1 MYKLLIVEDEPLIR
15 TGLKHYFN
23 WQDLHVSHIV
33 EADNGKNGITMALQ
47 ERPHLII
54 TDIRMPEMDGLEM
67 IEQLRAQL
75 PDTVF
80 VILTGFYEFA
90 YAQQA
95 IRLGGVH
102 AFLLKPLE
110 YEESLATIQSCINE
124 VISQQKQRET
134 HTELVQESKL
144 FKGSEW
150 VQLLL
155 EESDLAVTDEGR
167 LRHLYEF
174 HSDNYR
180 YHPFVITW
188 LPMKSASPPAKNRIK
203 QLSATLIGHA
213 ISSLYQAD
221 TPRQIITYL
230 YKAKIYGIAILDTS
244 FSSVSQGLT
253 LQESERFIKKV
264 GDGIQTSFFMAI
276 GASTDKLPD
285 LGHLLKQ
292 ADKALWQ
299 RYYQSERHLF
309 LLASG
314 ETAHPGKPSAI
325 RLSDQDKTQLYAGL
339 ENANEQEIKQLLQ
352 RFVKD
357 NLEHLPHTAPQR
369 WMAFL
374 QELIGVCIHF
384 ANKNS
389 LPVESVYSDKL
400 LSLAFVDDFPTLD
413 ALFDWL
419 GDWMVQLGTIYRD
432 GSLSDQQQD
441 VLIFEHIASFIK
453 QNIAEDVTLQ
463 MVADRF
469 FYNPSYL
476 SRLFKRK
483 LDKNYMRFV
492 TEIRIAYAQEL
503 LKKPDYLITDVCTMC
518 GYKSYKHFV
527 KTFGIIT
534 QMTPTEYRKKWGW
547 S

>member
-23 WQDLHVSHIV
+23 WQDLHVTHIV
-33 EADNGKNGITMALQ
+33 EADNGKNGLSMALQ
-47 ERPHLII
+47 EQPHLII

-80 VILTGFYEFA
+80 VILTGFNEFA

-124 VISQQKQRET
+124 VIAQQKRHET
-134 HTELVQESKL
+134 HTELVHESKL

-155 EESDLAVTDEGR
+155 EESELAVTDEGR
-167 LRHLYEF
+167 LRHLFEF

-203 QLSATLIGHA
+203 QLSAILIDQA

-230 YKAKIYGIAILDTS
+230 YKAKIYGIAILDTP
-244 FSSVSQGLT
+244 FSAVNQGLT
-253 LQESERFIKKV
+253 LKESDRFIKQA
-264 GDGIQTSFFMAI
+264 GEGIQTSFFMAI
-276 GASTDKLPD
+276 SASTDKLPD

-292 ADKALWQ
+292 ADQALWQ
-299 RYYQSERHLF
+299 RYYQTDRHLF
-309 LLASG
+309 LPASG
-314 ETAHPGKPSAI
+314 ENAHPGKASAI

-339 ENANEQEIKQLLQ
+339 ESANEQEIKQLLQ

-357 NLEHLPHTAPQR
+357 NLEHMPHTAPQR
-369 WMAFL
+369 WLVFL

-400 LSLAFVDDFPTLD
+400 LSLAFADDFPTLD

-527 KTFGIIT
+527 KTFGIIA

>member
-15 TGLKHYFN
+15 TGLKHYFD
-23 WQDLHVSHIV
+23 WQDLHITSIL
-33 EADNGKNGITMALQ
+33 EADNGINGLTLALQ
-47 ERPHLII
+47 EQPHLII

-67 IEQLRAQL
+67 IEQLRSRL

-80 VILTGFYEFA
+80 VILTGFNEFA

-110 YEESLATIQSCINE
+110 YEESLATIQSCIQE
-124 VISQQKQRET
+124 VVAKHKKRQT
-134 HTELVQESKL
+134 HSEMVQESKL

-150 VQLLL
+150 IQLLL
-155 EESDLAVTDEGR
+155 EEPDQAVADEEL
-167 LRHLYEF
+167 LRHLFE
-174 HSDNYR
+174 YR
-180 YHPFVITW
+180 SESCWYQPFVITW
-188 LPMKSASPPAKNRIK
+188 MPVNAAAPLAKSEIK
-203 QLSATLIGHA
+203 QLSATLIDHA
-213 ISSLYQAD
+213 ITSLYRPDA
-221 TPRQIITYL
+221 PRQLITYTFKSKL
-230 YKAKIYGIAILDTS
+230 YGIAMLNTPLAEGAQD
-244 FSSVSQGLT
+244 FA
-253 LQESERFIKKV
+253 LQQQERLIKQA
-264 GDGIQTSFFMAI
+264 GERLQASFFMAI
-276 GASTDKLPD
+276 GASTDRLSD
-285 LGHLLKQ
+285 LGHLLQ
-292 ADKALWQ
+292 GTDKALWS

-309 LLASG
+309 LAAAC
-314 ETAHPGKPSAI
+314 ETVYPGKVSPI
-325 RLSDQDKTQLYAGL
+325 RLNDLDRKQLYESL
-339 ENANEQEIKQLLQ
+339 ESANERELKQLLQ

-357 NLEHLPHTAPQR
+357 KLEYMPQIAPSR
-369 WMAFL
+369 WLAFL
-374 QELIGVCIHF
+374 QELIGLCINF

-389 LPVESVYSDKL
+389 IPFESVYSDKL
-400 LSLAFVDDFPTLD
+400 LSLAFVDDFPTLE

-419 GDWMVQLGTIYRD
+419 GDWMVQLATISRD

-503 LKKPDYLITDVCTMC
+503 LKKPDYLITDICTMC

-527 KTFGIIT
+527 KTFGIIA